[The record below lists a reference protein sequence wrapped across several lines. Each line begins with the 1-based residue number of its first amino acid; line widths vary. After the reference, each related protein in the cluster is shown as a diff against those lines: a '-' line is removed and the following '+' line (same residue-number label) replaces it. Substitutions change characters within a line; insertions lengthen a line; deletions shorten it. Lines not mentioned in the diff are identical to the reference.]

1 VTENGQW
8 QPPVSSDSAPAPMP
22 SSYGQNAGWTPPPKP
37 GLIPLRPLD
46 FGIIL
51 AAPYQALRRNPRP
64 TFGVSLLIQGAI
76 LVLSL
81 LVTGAVAY
89 ATLGRVDFAADS
101 ADSNALIAGAIGS
114 IALSALIPA
123 ALSLPATA
131 IMQGIIVLE
140 ISRQSLGERLRF
152 PRLWSMARGRIGA
165 LVGYSLLVAAVW
177 LIVVGVVVAIAIALS
192 LLGTGGIV
200 AAVLLGILA
209 ALGVT
214 VAAAWLTAKL
224 AFVPSIIM
232 LERVSIRSAL
242 SRSWI
247 LTRAAFWK
255 ILGTI
260 LLVAVI
266 LSTATSVVTTAL
278 QLFSL
283 IGGVVLAPTG
293 DETMINVVS
302 IAGTVLLLVVILI
315 VSAISLV
322 VQSATTSLLYIDQR
336 MRKEGLDLELARY
349 VESRDEGRGDAA
361 DPYAAATAAAPAGA
375 APGASPWA

>member
-1 VTENGQW
+1 MTENGQW
-8 QPPVSSDSAPAPMP
+8 QPPVSGDSAPAPMP

-81 LVTGAVAY
+81 LVTGVVAY
-89 ATLGRVDFAADS
+89 LTLGRVDFAADS

-177 LIVVGVVVAIAIALS
+177 LFVVGVVVAIAIALS

-361 DPYAAATAAAPAGA
+361 DPYAPATAAAPASA